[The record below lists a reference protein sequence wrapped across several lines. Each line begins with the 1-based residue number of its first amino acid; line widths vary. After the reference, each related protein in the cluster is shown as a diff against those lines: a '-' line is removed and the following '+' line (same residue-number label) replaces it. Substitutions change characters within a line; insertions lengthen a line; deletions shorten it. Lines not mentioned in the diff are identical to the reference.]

1 MINSRIP
8 TIVLFGA
15 VMMVMVGAFNVV
27 DGLVALLNPDYFND
41 DLLVGSLK
49 AWGWLFL
56 IYGIVQVLLGFAIAG
71 GSEFALW
78 PGIVLA
84 GANAFL
90 QLMFLSSYPLWSA
103 IVMIAD
109 GIVIYAFTVQAMEVG
124 SEPARRPGGSA
135 A

>member
-1 MINSRIP
+1 MQI
-8 TIVLFGA
+8 
-15 VMMVMVGAFNVV
+15 
-27 DGLVALLNPDYFND
+27 
-41 DLLVGSLK
+41 
-49 AWGWLFL
+49 
-56 IYGIVQVLLGFAIAG
+56 LLGFAIAG
-71 GSEFALW
+71 GSAFALW

-124 SEPARRPGGSA
+124 SEPVQRPGGSA

>member
-27 DGLVALLNPDYFND
+27 DGLVALLSPENFND
-41 DLLVGSLK
+41 DVLVGSLE
-49 AWGWLFL
+49 AWGWLFVV
-56 IYGIVQVLLGFAIAG
+56 YGVVQILFGFAIAG
-71 GSEFALW
+71 GSAFALW

-103 IVMIAD
+103 IVMIID
-109 GIVIYAFTVQAMEVG
+109 GIVIYAFTVQAMELG
-124 SEPARRPGGSA
+124 TERA
-135 A
+135 AQP